1 MPQGWSAN
9 LQRSIAMS
17 AKEELLEFILN
28 LTDEQV
34 EKLFKYFSE
43 SSALPEEPYPLY
55 PLEQT
60 LQTQ

>member
-1 MPQGWSAN
+1 
-9 LQRSIAMS
+9 MS

-55 PLEQT
+55 PLEPPMQT
-60 LQTQ
+60 V